1 MWRNER
7 AEWGKLECRRSG
19 GNSSGGEARPDRTS
33 HRRKRCSAAGGGE
46 MMLKGRTYEAIIT
59 RCWRGAFEF
68 FSGGNNVAALDCCR
82 YKDNRAYP
90 WPGGESHFI
99 LYPESANQ
107 TIYAQKVRASDAGRY
122 SCRARNDTTI
132 LEGDITL
139 AVLG

>member
-1 MWRNER
+1 M
-7 AEWGKLECRRSG
+7 
-19 GNSSGGEARPDRTS
+19 
-33 HRRKRCSAAGGGE
+33 
-46 MMLKGRTYEAIIT
+46 
-59 RCWRGAFEF
+59 F
-68 FSGGNNVAALDCCR
+68 CR

-139 AVLG
+139 AVLGKYTYFLPPF